1 MVRRSLWLL
10 ATVASLALIPAA
22 ARAATSPY
30 DAIYVFGDSY
40 CDVGNA
46 YAATKGATPAAPYYN
61 GRFSNGPIWLDHVA
75 GAWGLPMT
83 ASLLGGTNYAFGGAY
98 VTIPENVPDSIPPS
112 VPQQVALYLS
122 NVHNHADPNALYVI
136 EGGGNDI
143 LAATA
148 ANNVSAESLAF
159 QIALGISESELAL
172 RRAGARHFLIP
183 DLLDVGQLP
192 AAKASG
198 NATFASSASAAT
210 NNALDF
216 FLGSEELLEGIHIF
230 RINVFSLF
238 HDVAQD
244 GFHFGFIDITD
255 PCLNSAVTPP
265 TLCANPYT
273 SLFWDEEHPTIFG
286 HAFFAVTVEANLG
299 PRP

>member
-1 MVRRSLWLL
+1 MVRRSLWLFT
-10 ATVASLALIPAA
+10 AIASLAFMSAA

-40 CDVGNA
+40 CDVGNI
-46 YAATKGATPAAPYYN
+46 YTATNGATPAAPYYN
-61 GRFSNGPIWLDHVA
+61 GRFSNGPIWIDHVA
-75 GAWGLPMT
+75 GAWGLPLK
-83 ASLLGGTNYAFGGAY
+83 ASLLGGTDYAFGGAY

-122 NVHNHADPNALYVI
+122 SVHNHADPNALYVI

-143 LAATA
+143 LAASA
-148 ANNVSAESLAF
+148 ANNVSVETLAF

-192 AAKASG
+192 AGKA
-198 NATFASSASAAT
+198 NANFASSASVAT

-216 FLGSEELLEGIHIF
+216 FLGSEELLEGIHIY

-244 GFHFGFIDITD
+244 ASHFGFTDVVD
-255 PCLNSAVTPP
+255 PCLNSVVVPP
-265 TLCANPYT
+265 VLCPNPYV
-273 SLFWDEEHPTIFG
+273 SLFWDAEHPTEFG

-299 PRP
+299 PKP